1 MFAYIVLAPSILPKL
16 PVVINEVAV
25 IVPVTVPPLLA
36 SNELLARTNAEF
48 AVELGVLA
56 ATAAVFAEGVWAGVE
71 CSFFV
76 STAYEPS
83 LSSVSI
89 VIIECPTAQMV
100 SFSKLIFLTTP
111 VAVDGILAT
120 SLSVNTSQR
129 SSY

>member
-1 MFAYIVLAPSILPKL
+1 MSTLLDFAKCLTAGVDKAFALPSTGAALWL
-16 PVVINEVAV
+16 W
-25 IVPVTVPPLLA
+25 
-36 SNELLARTNAEF
+36 S
-48 AVELGVLA
+48 
-56 ATAAVFAEGVWAGVE
+56 ATAAEVAEGVWAGVE